1 MDLPLG
7 RSQGSR
13 TGRCKG
19 LTARGA
25 PCRKPPMHGREV
37 CKQHSDDPNK
47 GRRTLLTPELTAEIV
62 RRLSIGAYVHDVMQ
76 SLGLQRQTFYAWT
89 ERGEADKEAGR
100 ETVFADFA
108 DATKRARA
116 EARVTAV
123 GYVRQAMASDWRA
136 AMTFLERTDPE
147 HWSRRRR
154 VGHFGH
160 VRTSAPEIPDDEA
173 RMREVAAMLRE
184 VGALPDEEG

>member
-1 MDLPLG
+1 MDLPLD

-13 TGRCKG
+13 NGRCKG
-19 LTARGA
+19 LTARGT

-37 CKQHSDDPNK
+37 CKQHSDDPDK

-89 ERGEADKEAGR
+89 ERGEADQEAGR

-116 EARVTAV
+116 EAMITAV

-147 HWSRRRR
+147 HWSRRGR
-154 VGHFGH
+154 VEHSRD
-160 VRTSAPEIPDDEA
+160 VRTSSVEIPDDHQRMIDVA
-173 RMREVAAMLRE
+173 RMLRE

>member
-1 MDLPLG
+1 M
-7 RSQGSR
+7 SAKNGSR
-13 TGRCKG
+13 RCG
-19 LTARGA
+19 QLTAKGE
-25 PCRKPPMHGREV
+25 PCKKPPMHGREV

-62 RRLSIGAYVHDVMQ
+62 RRLSIGCYVHDVMQ

-89 ERGEADKEAGR
+89 ERGEADQEAGR

-116 EARVTAV
+116 EAMVTAV
-123 GYVRQAMASDWRA
+123 CCIRAAMPNDWRA

-147 HWSRRRR
+147 NWSRRAR
-154 VGHFGH
+154 VEHSRD
-160 VRTSAPEIPDDEA
+160 VRTSSVEIPDDHQ
-173 RMREVAAMLRE
+173 RMVEVARILRDT
-184 VGALPDEEG
+184 GALPDEDG